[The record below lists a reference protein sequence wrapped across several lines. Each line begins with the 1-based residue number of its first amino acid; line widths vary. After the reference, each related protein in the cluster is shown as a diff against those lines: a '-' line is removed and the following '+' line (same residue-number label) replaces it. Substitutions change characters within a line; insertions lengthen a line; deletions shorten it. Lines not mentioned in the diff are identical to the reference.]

1 MAGICWVVTVRLF
14 SRADEYLIAPSGSSS
29 GTSIVAGV
37 GGGENQT
44 ERNGAGPYMKNDV
57 PRGHVLVPAEAGADV
72 ESQDR
77 IYATSA
83 IEYSIEQL

>member
-1 MAGICWVVTVRLF
+1 
-14 SRADEYLIAPSGSSS
+14 
-29 GTSIVAGV
+29 
-37 GGGENQT
+37 
-44 ERNGAGPYMKNDV
+44 MKNDV
-57 PRGHVLVPAEAGADV
+57 PRGHLLVPAEARDDV